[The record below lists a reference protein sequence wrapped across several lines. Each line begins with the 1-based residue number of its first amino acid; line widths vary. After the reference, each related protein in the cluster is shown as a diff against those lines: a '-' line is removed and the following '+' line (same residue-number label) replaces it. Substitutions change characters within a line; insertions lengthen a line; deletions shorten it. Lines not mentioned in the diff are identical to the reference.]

1 MKRSRFFTLIEL
13 LVVIAIIAI
22 LAAMLLPALNQAR
35 ERGKSTTCVNN
46 MKQLGL
52 IFLQY
57 AEVSNGFA
65 PPMTGKYGGTTSL
78 GWPGVFF
85 KAGFP
90 EFWGDADKD
99 NGRAAARYV
108 CPNWN
113 YLPPGAIQLFGNV
126 FDVTKKYDWNRP
138 RYGYN
143 HFLSN
148 NATGDSTVPKHK
160 MSRIYRPAALIAF
173 AEISSIGGYY
183 YTTGMDWE
191 EASTT
196 RSERRNWMTGR
207 TRHMD
212 GANFL
217 FADGH
222 VTGFKA
228 PSPWYKSMNDQG
240 GIVSAG
246 KAGSRSAYAR
256 FDNVE

>member
-65 PPMTGKYGGTTSL
+65 PPQTGKYNGTTSV
-78 GWPGVFF
+78 GWPGVFM
-85 KAGFP
+85 KAGFK
-90 EFWGDADKD
+90 EFWAEKADEV
-99 NGRAAARYV
+99 RAATQYV

-126 FDVTKKYDWNRP
+126 FDITTKYAWNRP

-143 HFLSN
+143 SYLAY
-148 NATGDSTVPKHK
+148 NATGDATVPKHK

-173 AEISSIGGYY
+173 AEITSISGYY
-183 YTTGMDWE
+183 YTSGLDWK
-191 EASTT
+191 EAETT
-196 RSERRNWMTGR
+196 RTEQKNWMTGR

-222 VTGFKA
+222 VARFKA
-228 PSPWYKSMNDQG
+228 PSPWYRSMNDQG
-240 GIVSAG
+240 GIVSGG
-246 KAGSRSAYAR
+246 KTGSRSAYAR